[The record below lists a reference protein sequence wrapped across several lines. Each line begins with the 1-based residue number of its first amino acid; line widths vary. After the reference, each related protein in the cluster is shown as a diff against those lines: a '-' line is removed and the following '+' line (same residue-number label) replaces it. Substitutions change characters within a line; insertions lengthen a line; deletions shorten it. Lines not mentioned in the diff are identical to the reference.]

1 MRVAQEGGRRVS
13 DRSRRDANGIQ
24 DDAHAQLHASLSVR
38 ELVGAHREHHQRK
51 TVRERADNAAGPAVV
66 DDKIAVGQQHGL
78 RDVALDVHVVGL
90 RAEPMRIDAPSDGDD
105 DGERKVAESGEHAI
119 EEIAGLLV
127 EDRSEREV
135 DGGRIWQV

>member
-1 MRVAQEGGRRVS
+1 
-13 DRSRRDANGIQ
+13 
-24 DDAHAQLHASLSVR
+24 
-38 ELVGAHREHHQRK
+38 
-51 TVRERADNAAGPAVV
+51 
-66 DDKIAVGQQHGL
+66 L

-90 RAEPMRIDAPSDGDD
+90 RAEPIRIEAPSDGDD
-105 DGERKVAESGEHAI
+105 DGDRKVAESGKHAI